1 MRQRFFWLALGVF
14 TLCWWWPF
22 PPVGVP
28 IIHANGASSGSP
40 VKMAAHHEAAEAAE
54 EMTEAAEGM
63 VEAAEEQMPEAAGPI
78 DINMADAAALQT
90 LPGIGE
96 TKAAAII
103 AHREANGPFATVDD
117 LQNVKGIGEK
127 TLEKLKEQI
136 TAGASE

>member
-1 MRQRFFWLALGVF
+1 MKQRFLWLALGVF
-14 TLCWWWPF
+14 AVGCFMGT
-22 PPVGVP
+22 PVW
-28 IIHANGASSGSP
+28 AD
-40 VKMAAHHEAAEAAE
+40 HHEAAEKTA
-54 EMTEAAEGM
+54 EAADET
-63 VEAAEEQMPEAAGPI
+63 MPEAAGPI

-136 TAGASE
+136 TVGASE